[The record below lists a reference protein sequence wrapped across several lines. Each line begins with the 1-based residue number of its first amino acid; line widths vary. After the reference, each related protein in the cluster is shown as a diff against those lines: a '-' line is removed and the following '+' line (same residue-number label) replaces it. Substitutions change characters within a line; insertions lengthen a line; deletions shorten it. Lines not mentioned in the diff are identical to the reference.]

1 MLCWDTCAYIV
12 QRSSSITIPQLALG
26 IDVANLAKEKLMKA
40 IAVNQ
45 GLFSPEVKGVRH
57 QSISLEHTLL

>member
-1 MLCWDTCAYIV
+1 
-12 QRSSSITIPQLALG
+12 
-26 IDVANLAKEKLMKA
+26 LAKEKLMKA

-45 GLFSPEVKGVRH
+45 GLFCPEVKGARH